1 MKLLN
6 YHNSIVNRLSY
17 WQKIAKDDERALF

>member
-6 YHNSIVNRLSY
+6 YCNSIVNRLSY
-17 WQKIAKDDERALF
+17 WQKIAKDDESALC